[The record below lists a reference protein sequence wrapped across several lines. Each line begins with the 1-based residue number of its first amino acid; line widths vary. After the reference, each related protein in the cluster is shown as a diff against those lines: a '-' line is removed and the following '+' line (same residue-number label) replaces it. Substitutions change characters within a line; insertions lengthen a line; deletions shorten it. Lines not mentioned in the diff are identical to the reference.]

1 MKGLIWMNQSW
12 HWEEAAMANLSPLI
26 EPDAARQGV
35 TGHGVR
41 WVLVASCAL
50 AVVIMLALIA
60 ATAT

>member
-1 MKGLIWMNQSW
+1 MKYQNQSR
-12 HWEEAAMANLSPLI
+12 HREEAEMADLSPLI